1 MPKVF
6 IPPQMRDLTGGTAEI
21 EVPGATVREV
31 VDGLEARF
39 PGLRDRLC
47 VDDQLAP
54 ALQVSVD
61 HVMTNRGLR
70 AKLQPTSEVHFLP
83 AFGGG

>member
-1 MPKVF
+1 M
-6 IPPQMRDLTGGTAEI
+6 TGGLG
-21 EVPGATVREV
+21 EVEVAGGTVRAVIE
-31 VDGLEARF
+31 GLEQRF

-47 VDDQLAP
+47 QGDELAP

-61 HVMTNRGLR
+61 HVMGQRGLR
-70 AKLQPTSEVHFLP
+70 AKVGPESEVHFLP